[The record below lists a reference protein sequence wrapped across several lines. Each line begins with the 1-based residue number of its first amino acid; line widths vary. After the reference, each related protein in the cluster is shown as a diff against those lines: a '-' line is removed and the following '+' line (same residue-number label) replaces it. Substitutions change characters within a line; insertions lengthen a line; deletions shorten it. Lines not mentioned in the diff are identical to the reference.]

1 MPSLLSF
8 FERLFATEP
17 LSDADDAY
25 VDASVD
31 EALGRPNPFH
41 VQFASEHHHIVTILD
56 FMRQDSH
63 LNPWIQ
69 QETREQVIHDPR
81 FSLNSI
87 VITYP

>member
-8 FERLFATEP
+8 FERLFADTEP

-25 VDASVD
+25 VDASVE
-31 EALGRPNPFH
+31 EALGRPNPFII
-41 VQFASEHHHIVTILD
+41 SEHHHIVTILD
-56 FMRQDSH
+56 FMRQDHH

-69 QETREQVIHDPR
+69 QEAREQVIHDPR

-87 VITYP
+87 IITYP